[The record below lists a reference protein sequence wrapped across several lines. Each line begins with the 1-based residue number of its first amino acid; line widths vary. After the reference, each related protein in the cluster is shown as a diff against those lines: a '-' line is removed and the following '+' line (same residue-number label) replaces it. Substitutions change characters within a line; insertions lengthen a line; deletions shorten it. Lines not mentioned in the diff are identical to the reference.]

1 MPAPGAGPAPGDA
14 EPRAA
19 RLSRAVER
27 EGGAC
32 VWCRRPFG
40 PLVLATTDHLVP
52 RVRGGP
58 SWLENEVAAC
68 RRCNGQRGH
77 AGAADW
83 VRECRGR
90 SWEPDV
96 EHVLVVLRSLLDA
109 AHRRGGQRRA
119 RTAAD
124 GQVRRLERLR

>member
-1 MPAPGAGPAPGDA
+1 VTAPARRPGDA
-14 EPRAA
+14 EPREV
-19 RLSRAVER
+19 RLARAVRR

-40 PLVLATTDHLVP
+40 PLVPPTTDHLVP

-58 SWLENEVAAC
+58 SWFENEVAAC
-68 RRCNGQRGH
+68 RRCNAARGH

-90 SWEPDV
+90 GWQPDV
-96 EHVLVVLRSLLDA
+96 DHLLAVLASLLDA

-119 RTAAD
+119 REAAD
-124 GQVRRLERLR
+124 GQVRRLQRLR

>member
-1 MPAPGAGPAPGDA
+1 MAAPVPEPSAGDA

-19 RLSRAVER
+19 RLARAVQR

-40 PLVLATTDHLVP
+40 PLVPPTTDHLVP

-68 RRCNGQRGH
+68 RRCNAQRGH

-90 SWEPDV
+90 GWEPDV
-96 EHVLVVLRSLLDA
+96 DHVLEVLRSLLGA
-109 AHRRGGQRRA
+109 TRRRGGQRRA
-119 RTAAD
+119 RAAAD
-124 GQVRRLERLR
+124 AQVRRLERLR